1 VADVQ
6 RIIDEVRFRLQ
17 STDSEP
23 TEELNR
29 LAAEYAELCHDV
41 NLRLRRCGEF
51 LKRGLRAEA
60 IHLAEAEPSLLETFA
75 LVDFPERSEWDQF
88 LTMFRLPRA
97 EPLLADVAGEL
108 NEAYSLHAPL
118 ERLLSA
124 HRLLALRRAPISQR
138 LSIMRKLAEA
148 DPGFPFWDEDIRRF
162 EKERVTEIGSEARA
176 AFERGDGDA
185 LYALIGELTGPDWRQ
200 KPADSVV
207 QAVRKLALESI
218 ADELASVF
226 ASRSIDRAR
235 VLRDQWNKLSAEMR
249 TVPADKPAIR
259 AAPALKW
266 IAAEDS
272 KSASSRRFHDRLLAL
287 EQKLADPQTLL
298 ADLDRAR
305 RDLLKSGRGIPEP
318 LASQLYSRRVE
329 LARVKGT
336 RRRQIIGGV
345 TLAVVAVVTVVVLAV
360 RSSGNTHAALQW
372 ADEADQMI
380 SRGNLVQAREL
391 LRKSEGA
398 ARTDRQQEVE
408 ARLADAEKREESRI
422 GEFRKAIERARSAAS
437 REEADVSLQ
446 EADRLAVTLDE
457 RSTVENLTAEWN
469 VKAQHLTEHEESR
482 FQERL
487 SEANDLL
494 DRLEDLHEKESHGD
508 SFFELLKS
516 AEKKIA
522 DLRNSANHL
531 KPNLSRH
538 VAAAESRLA
547 RIRSAVAREKKGKAT

>member
-1 VADVQ
+1 
-6 RIIDEVRFRLQ
+6 
-17 STDSEP
+17 
-23 TEELNR
+23 
-29 LAAEYAELCHDV
+29 
-41 NLRLRRCGEF
+41 
-51 LKRGLRAEA
+51 
-60 IHLAEAEPSLLETFA
+60 
-75 LVDFPERSEWDQF
+75 
-88 LTMFRLPRA
+88 M
-97 EPLLADVAGEL
+97 
-108 NEAYSLHAPL
+108 
-118 ERLLSA
+118 
-124 HRLLALRRAPISQR
+124 
-138 LSIMRKLAEA
+138 
-148 DPGFPFWDEDIRRF
+148 
-162 EKERVTEIGSEARA
+162 
-176 AFERGDGDA
+176 
-185 LYALIGELTGPDWRQ
+185 
-200 KPADSVV
+200 
-207 QAVRKLALESI
+207 
-218 ADELASVF
+218 
-226 ASRSIDRAR
+226 
-235 VLRDQWNKLSAEMR
+235 
-249 TVPADKPAIR
+249 
-259 AAPALKW
+259 
-266 IAAEDS
+266 
-272 KSASSRRFHDRLLAL
+272 
-287 EQKLADPQTLL
+287 EQKLADPQVSL
-298 ADLDRAR
+298 AELDDAWRKV
-305 RDLLKSGRGIPEP
+305 LKSGRGAPEP
-318 LASQLYSRRVE
+318 LASQLYARRNE
-329 LARVKGT
+329 LARVRGT
-336 RRRQIIGGV
+336 RRRQIIGAA
-345 TLAVVAVVTVVVLAV
+345 TLAVAAVVTVVVLAV
-360 RSSGNTHAALQW
+360 RSSGNTHAAMQL
-372 ADEADQMI
+372 ADEAEQMI

>member
-23 TEELNR
+23 TEEVNR

-118 ERLLSA
+118 ERLLAA

-162 EKERVTEIGSEARA
+162 EKERVAEIGSEARA

-185 LYALIGELTGPDWRQ
+185 LWALIGELIGTDWRQ

-207 QAVRKLALESI
+207 HAVRKLALESF

-235 VLRDQWNKLSAEMR
+235 VLRDHWNRLAAEMR
-249 TVPADKPAIR
+249 LAPADKLAVR

-287 EQKLADPQTLL
+287 EQKVADPQASL
-298 ADLDRAR
+298 AELDRAR
-305 RDLLKSGRGIPEP
+305 RDILKSGRGIPEP

-329 LARVKGT
+329 IARVKGT
-336 RRRQIIGGV
+336 RRRQIVGAV
-345 TLAVVAVVTVVVLAV
+345 TLAVAAVVTVVVLAV

-380 SRGNLVQAREL
+380 TRGNLVQAREL
-391 LRKSEGA
+391 LRKSAGA

-422 GEFRKAIERARSAAS
+422 GEFHKAIARAQSAAT

-446 EADRLAVTLDE
+446 QADRLAVTLDE
-457 RSTVENLTAEWN
+457 RSTVDSLTAQWN
-469 VKAQHLTEHEESR
+469 VKAQHLSEHDESR
-482 FQERL
+482 FQEQL

-494 DRLEDLHEKESHGD
+494 DRLEDLQEKGSRD
-508 SFFELLKS
+508 AAFFGLLKT

-522 DLRNSANHL
+522 DLKDSANHV
-531 KPNLSRH
+531 KGNLARH

-547 RIRSAVAREKKGKAT
+547 RIRNDVAREKKGKAT